1 MSAGLLAA
9 LGAALAYGL
18 GTALQAVGARR
29 ALAET
34 RSVLR
39 QPWTIAG
46 TALDGVGLLLS
57 LLALRALPLFVVQAV
72 VSANLAVA
80 ALAARLLLGQRLRR
94 SQQGA
99 VLAATVGLAMV
110 GLAATPETGVRASL
124 GLVVALEGAAC
135 LTALV
140 LVADLA
146 RPAKSGRRLAVWS
159 GVGFSVFALSAR
171 TLPDLHPVTL
181 LGSPI
186 AWAGLAGGGA
196 AFLALLRA
204 LERSPVAQVMAPLVV
219 IETVLPSIVG
229 VLALGDRPAAGT
241 APLAI
246 AGFALAVTGAVLLAA
261 TGDQS

>member
-9 LGAALAYGL
+9 FGAALAYGL

-29 ALAET
+29 ALAQS

-39 QPWTIAG
+39 QPWTLVG

-94 SQQGA
+94 SQQAA
-99 VLAATVGLAMV
+99 VLAATAGLALV
-110 GLAATPETGVRASL
+110 GAAATPETGVRASA
-124 GLVVALEGAAC
+124 GLVVALMIGAA
-135 LTALV
+135 LTALA
-140 LVADLA
+140 LATDLA
-146 RPAKSGRRLAVWS
+146 RPASSGHWLAVWG

-171 TLPDLHPVTL
+171 TVPDLHPGALV
-181 LGSPI
+181 GSPT
-186 AWAGLAGGGA
+186 AWAGLVGGGA
-196 AFLALLRA
+196 AFVSLLRA
-204 LERSPVAQVMAPLVV
+204 LERTPVAQVMAPLVV

-241 APLAI
+241 APLAVG
-246 AGFALAVTGAVLLAA
+246 GFALAVIGAGQLAA
-261 TGDQS
+261 TRAQS